1 MKKNLVKSFIISYF
15 NYLDS
20 CVRAYQLFICVC
32 DYVRISPILLQR
44 NDGPIPKVQF
54 RMKIEAVERLN

>member
-20 CVRAYQLFICVC
+20 CVCAYQLFICVC
-32 DYVRISPILLQR
+32 DYVRISHVNCCFLTQ
-44 NDGPIPKVQF
+44 
-54 RMKIEAVERLN
+54 